1 MLTTTGWLVLLRGG
15 SMQHPEDDLQR
26 HSSMFDGEG
35 AGGRQ
40 GHHHQRRQTHP
51 RKSIVVMNMAEQHR
65 LRQVRL
71 GTHTPI
77 CIRYVCMYT
86 PTTACWWIVAELPLT
101 TLILQKWDGTYVH
114 ATVGGSL
121 RSALFLRYAVLFV
134 SSCLYC

>member
-1 MLTTTGWLVLLRGG
+1 
-15 SMQHPEDDLQR
+15 MQHSEDDLQR

-77 CIRYVCMYT
+77 CIQYVRMYT
-86 PTTACWWIVAELPLT
+86 PTTVCWWIVAELPLT
-101 TLILQKWDGTYVH
+101 ITDITYQ
-114 ATVGGSL
+114 TIY
-121 RSALFLRYAVLFV
+121 RSGMALTYMPL
-134 SSCLYC
+134 

>member
-1 MLTTTGWLVLLRGG
+1 
-15 SMQHPEDDLQR
+15 MQHSEDDLQR

-71 GTHTPI
+71 GTHTHQSAYDT
-77 CIRYVCMYT
+77 YVCIH
-86 PTTACWWIVAELPLT
+86 PQQPAGGL
-101 TLILQKWDGTYVH
+101 LQSYH
-114 ATVGGSL
+114 
-121 RSALFLRYAVLFV
+121 
-134 SSCLYC
+134 